1 MSPSEPVDTGAGSN
15 VRHLVSMDDRY
26 LYLNNWLH
34 GDMRQYDIS
43 DPHNPK
49 LTGQVWMG
57 GFWQARGQWCHHGRW
72 PANVHPSLDG
82 RRLYATTS
90 LQHLG

>member
-1 MSPSEPVDTGAGSN
+1 
-15 VRHLVSMDDRY
+15 MDDKY

-57 GFWQARGQWCHHGRW
+57 GLLGKAPYVNGVKNGWRTTNVSTLIGWERGFM
-72 PANVHPSLDG
+72 
-82 RRLYATTS
+82 
-90 LQHLG
+90 